1 LWAQPLSLTRLLGAS
16 MVEAFAPVGF
26 TAVAFALQALEGVA
40 WRTAAEPIVER
51 LIVARL
57 IVVPLGAEDIRTV
70 EQRLAQR

>member
-1 LWAQPLSLTRLLGAS
+1 

-51 LIVARL
+51 LIVERL
-57 IVVPLGAEDIRTV
+57 IVGRLTVVPLGAEDIRTV
-70 EQRLAQR
+70 ARRLAQR